1 MMVEPVNVL
10 LVDDTPA
17 NLLAYEVML
26 ADLGQ
31 NLIKAASVEEAFRVL
46 LNSDVALVVTDVSM
60 PTLDGFEF
68 AKMLRAHPR
77 FETTS
82 IMFVS
87 AHALSELDFRHGY
100 ESGALDYVTAPVS
113 PKIFRS
119 KVKVFVELYR
129 KQREARAVEARA

>member
-1 MMVEPVNVL
+1 MTAEPVNVL

-31 NLIKAASVEEAFRVL
+31 NLLKAASAEEAFRVL
-46 LNSDVALVVTDVSM
+46 LNNDVALVVTDVSM
-60 PTLDGFEF
+60 PTLNGFEF

-77 FETTS
+77 FAATA
-82 IMFVS
+82 IIFVS
-87 AHALSELDFRHGY
+87 ALALSELDFLHGY